1 MKQFQQRPRVVG
13 QAGRVNRIIPTPNGK
28 VANLTF
34 GGPDFDM
41 LYVTCGDRVYK
52 RKGEGEG
59 GERLRGADQA
69 GGAAA
74 ITKERGVS
82 SEERGETR
90 IHRKRNRMPTM

>member
-1 MKQFQQRPRVVG
+1 MVG

-69 GGAAA
+69 EAAA
-74 ITKERGVS
+74 AMS
-82 SEERGETR
+82 PTR
-90 IHRKRNRMPTM
+90 QARSFQTSPQHRKG